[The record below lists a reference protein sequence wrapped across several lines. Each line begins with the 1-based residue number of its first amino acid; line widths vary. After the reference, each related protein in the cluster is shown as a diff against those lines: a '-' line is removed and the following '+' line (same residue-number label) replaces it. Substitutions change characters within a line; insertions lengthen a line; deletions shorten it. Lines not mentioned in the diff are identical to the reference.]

1 MDEYILELRNITKRF
16 PGVVALN
23 GVQFQLKQGEI
34 HALMGENG
42 AGKSTLIK
50 VITGVHEPE
59 EGDILING
67 RKAVFKNTNDSA
79 ANSIAA
85 IYQHSTVYPYLSVT
99 ENIFIGHE
107 SLTKA
112 GSIKWNEMH
121 ARAKELLL
129 SLGCGINPRTRMVNL
144 SVAEQQIVEIS
155 KAVSSKARIVI
166 MDEPTA
172 ALSKRECEE
181 LYRITEK
188 LKAEGTSII
197 FISHRM
203 EDMYRL
209 ADRVTVFRDAR
220 YIGTWDV
227 DRISKDELISA
238 MVGRE
243 VTQLYPKQAVPIGGT
258 ALEVKGLT
266 KKGYFKD
273 ISFDVKKGEIFGLTG
288 LVGSGRSE
296 VCQRICGLLK
306 PDSGKLYV
314 GGEECIFTHPSQALK
329 KGVGYLPEDR
339 QQQGLILSWELY
351 RNMTLSTLDK
361 YNRLIGIDTG
371 RERQTGKE
379 LCEKLQI
386 KAKSIF
392 SRADSLSGGN
402 QQKVVFAK
410 LLNSDVNILLL
421 DEPTKGVDVGAK
433 AQIYSIMSDLAA
445 QGYAIILVSSEMPE
459 VMSMADRIGVMHEGH
474 LAAIFDA
481 SHVTQEEILAAAMT
495 AKDEDLKEGA

>member
-288 LVGSGRSE
+288 LVGAGRSE
-296 VCQRICGLLK
+296 VCQGICGLLK

-392 SRADSLSGGN
+392 GRAD
-402 QQKVVFAK
+402 
-410 LLNSDVNILLL
+410 
-421 DEPTKGVDVGAK
+421 
-433 AQIYSIMSDLAA
+433 
-445 QGYAIILVSSEMPE
+445 
-459 VMSMADRIGVMHEGH
+459 
-474 LAAIFDA
+474 
-481 SHVTQEEILAAAMT
+481 
-495 AKDEDLKEGA
+495 

>member
-67 RKAVFKNTNDSA
+67 RKVVFKNTNDSA

-107 SLTKA
+107 SLTRA

-121 ARAKELLL
+121 GRAKELLM
-129 SLGCGINPRTRMVNL
+129 SLGCDINPRTRMVNL

-227 DRISKDELISA
+227 DKISKDELISA

-243 VTQLYPKQAVPIGGT
+243 VTQLYPKQAVPIGET

-266 KKGYFKD
+266 KK
-273 ISFDVKKGEIFGLTG
+273 
-288 LVGSGRSE
+288 
-296 VCQRICGLLK
+296 
-306 PDSGKLYV
+306 
-314 GGEECIFTHPSQALK
+314 
-329 KGVGYLPEDR
+329 
-339 QQQGLILSWELY
+339 
-351 RNMTLSTLDK
+351 
-361 YNRLIGIDTG
+361 
-371 RERQTGKE
+371 
-379 LCEKLQI
+379 
-386 KAKSIF
+386 
-392 SRADSLSGGN
+392 
-402 QQKVVFAK
+402 
-410 LLNSDVNILLL
+410 
-421 DEPTKGVDVGAK
+421 
-433 AQIYSIMSDLAA
+433 
-445 QGYAIILVSSEMPE
+445 
-459 VMSMADRIGVMHEGH
+459 
-474 LAAIFDA
+474 
-481 SHVTQEEILAAAMT
+481 
-495 AKDEDLKEGA
+495 

>member
-1 MDEYILELRNITKRF
+1 MVDEYILELRNITKRF

-67 RKAVFKNTNDSA
+67 RKVAFKNTNDSA

-107 SLTKA
+107 SLTRA

-121 ARAKELLL
+121 GRAKELLM
-129 SLGCGINPRTRMVNL
+129 SLGCDINPRTRMVNL

-227 DRISKDELISA
+227 DKISKDELISA

-243 VTQLYPKQAVPIGGT
+243 VTQLYPKQAVPIGET

-288 LVGSGRSE
+288 LVGAGRSE
-296 VCQRICGLLK
+296 VCQGICGLLK
-306 PDSGKLYV
+306 PDSGTILIN
-314 GGEECIFTHPSQALK
+314 GEECSFTHPSQALK

-339 QQQGLILSWELY
+339 QQQGLILSLELY
-351 RNMTLSTLDK
+351 IFQSGFTVRRKSAEG
-361 YNRLIGIDTG
+361 GIC
-371 RERQTGKE
+371 EASE
-379 LCEKLQI
+379 LGCEYS
-386 KAKSIF
+386 A
-392 SRADSLSGGN
+392 
-402 QQKVVFAK
+402 
-410 LLNSDVNILLL
+410 
-421 DEPTKGVDVGAK
+421 VG
-433 AQIYSIMSDLAA
+433 
-445 QGYAIILVSSEMPE
+445 
-459 VMSMADRIGVMHEGH
+459 
-474 LAAIFDA
+474 
-481 SHVTQEEILAAAMT
+481 
-495 AKDEDLKEGA
+495 